1 MNTRTSRV
9 QPQRLHD
16 HPLRVLALAQ
26 VVDSHRAVAN
36 DTVPLLQ
43 YFRLDL
49 WVLGQQVQTPTCV
62 RVAGKAKAGRQLHI
76 ISSCRTTHQRLVTA
90 KLSFANNSTCA
101 PRECDGGRVPPGDH
115 EVPEKLQ
122 HLLIRER

>member
-26 VVDSHRAVAN
+26 VLDSHRVVAN

-43 YFRLDL
+43 YSRLDL
-49 WVLGQQVQTPTCV
+49 WVLGQQVQTPTRV
-62 RVAGKAKAGRQLHI
+62 RFAAKAKQVNSFTSIVHCGYHPSEATNREALIGKQVNL
-76 ISSCRTTHQRLVTA
+76 RT
-90 KLSFANNSTCA
+90 K
-101 PRECDGGRVPPGDH
+101 
-115 EVPEKLQ
+115 
-122 HLLIRER
+122 

>member
-16 HPLRVLALAQ
+16 HPFRVLALAQ

-43 YFRLDL
+43 YLRLDL

-62 RVAGKAKAGRQLHI
+62 RVAAKTKAKAGRHP
-76 ISSCRTTHQRLVTA
+76 SSMGGTAHQR
-90 KLSFANNSTCA
+90 
-101 PRECDGGRVPPGDH
+101 
-115 EVPEKLQ
+115 
-122 HLLIRER
+122 